1 MAEQNR
7 EEMLVYVGTYTG
19 KEDQDQGEGIYVYR
33 MHPSSG
39 ALEFASSV
47 SDIVNP
53 SFLAIDPQKRRLYAV
68 NEVDG
73 FEDSAG
79 GAVSAFS
86 IDPKT
91 GDLTYL
97 NHQSSQGAGPCHLSV
112 DATGKAVLVANY
124 SGGSV
129 AALPIQDAGELGEAT
144 AFIQHRGS
152 SVNPGRQSG
161 PHAHSIT
168 IDPTNR
174 YAFAADLGIDKI
186 LIYRLDADRATI
198 TPNDEPWTQVHAG
211 AGPRHFAFHPNGKYA
226 YLINELDNTTVAY
239 TYDDAAGTLREV
251 QTITTLP
258 EDFSDTSYC
267 ADIHVS
273 PSGKF
278 VYGTN
283 RGHDSI
289 VIFQIDGRTGQL
301 TCVGYES
308 TQGEFPRNFAIDPT
322 GTFLFAANQN
332 TDNIV
337 AFRIDQQTG
346 ALTPT
351 GHVTH
356 VRAPV
361 CVKFI

>member
-198 TPNDEPWTQVHAG
+198 TPTMNPGRRSTPAPDRA
-211 AGPRHFAFHPNGKYA
+211 
-226 YLINELDNTTVAY
+226 
-239 TYDDAAGTLREV
+239 
-251 QTITTLP
+251 TLP
-258 EDFSDTSYC
+258 STPTANMPTSSTNWTTPPSPTPTTTRP
-267 ADIHVS
+267 A
-273 PSGKF
+273 PSG
-278 VYGTN
+278 
-283 RGHDSI
+283 RCR
-289 VIFQIDGRTGQL
+289 Q
-301 TCVGYES
+301 
-308 TQGEFPRNFAIDPT
+308 
-322 GTFLFAANQN
+322 
-332 TDNIV
+332 
-337 AFRIDQQTG
+337 
-346 ALTPT
+346 
-351 GHVTH
+351 
-356 VRAPV
+356 
-361 CVKFI
+361 

>member
-19 KEDQDQGEGIYVYR
+19 KEDRGEGIYVYR
-33 MHPSSG
+33 MHPASG

-53 SFLAIDPQKRRLYAV
+53 SFLAIHPQKRRLYAV
-68 NEVDG
+68 NEVDD

-91 GDLTYL
+91 GGLTYL
-97 NHQSSQGAGPCHLSV
+97 NRQSSQGAGPCHLSV

-129 AALPIQDAGELGEAT
+129 AALPIRDDGGLGEAT

-186 LIYRLDADRATI
+186 LIYRLDADRAAI

-289 VIFQIDGRTGQL
+289 VIFRIDGGTGQL

-361 CVKFI
+361 CVKII